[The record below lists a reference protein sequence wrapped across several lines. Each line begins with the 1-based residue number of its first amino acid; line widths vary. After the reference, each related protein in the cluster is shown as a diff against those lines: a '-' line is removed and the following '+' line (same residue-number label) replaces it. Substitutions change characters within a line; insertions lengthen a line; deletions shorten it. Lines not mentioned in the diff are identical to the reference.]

1 MPTLKI
7 KTLFCQVPEDN
18 GADEAYLVVDG
29 QKIWGHQTID
39 VGQGLPVNKEV
50 KFVNS
55 VDIKLFDKDGPIDK
69 DDYLG
74 TITVTKA
81 LKGKGE
87 QKGKFTED
95 GANYTLFYQ
104 VV

>member
-18 GADEAYLVVDG
+18 GADEAYLVVNG
-29 QKIWGHQTID
+29 QQIWGDKTINA
-39 VGQGLPVNKEV
+39 GQGLPVNKQV
-50 KFVNS
+50 NFVSS
-55 VDIKLFDKDGPIDK
+55 VDIKLFDKDGPFDK

-87 QKGKFTED
+87 QQGKFTED